1 MKVLELKGVSKSYRL
16 RRFWGRGAE
25 LTVLREI
32 DLTLHRNEVLGLVGE
47 SGCGKSTLARLALAL
62 ERPDRGEMRFLGEPF
77 WELPGRRRK
86 SLRPGLQAVFQ
97 DPAASLNP
105 RHKIE
110 ALITEPLRLQGVPR
124 TEARERAAE
133 MCRLVGLPEEVLSCF
148 PHQLSGGQRQ
158 RVALARALIPEP
170 AVVVLDEPTSA
181 LDVSVQAQILN
192 LLVDLQKRF
201 GMSYLF
207 ISHDLPVVL
216 YLSHRVA
223 VMYLG
228 EIVEL
233 GPREVFFSGPLHPY
247 TEALLAAI
255 PGEGRSVKPLRGDP
269 PSLLRRPP
277 GCVFHPRC
285 PEAGALCH
293 REKPPLREISP
304 GHLVACHKR

>member
-1 MKVLELKGVSKSYRL
+1 
-16 RRFWGRGAE
+16 
-25 LTVLREI
+25 
-32 DLTLHRNEVLGLVGE
+32 
-47 SGCGKSTLARLALAL
+47 
-62 ERPDRGEMRFLGEPF
+62 
-77 WELPGRRRK
+77 
-86 SLRPGLQAVFQ
+86 
-97 DPAASLNP
+97 
-105 RHKIE
+105 
-110 ALITEPLRLQGVPR
+110 
-124 TEARERAAE
+124 